1 MLAELPSEGRAKGK
15 EVSENQKKVAG
26 AEEPA
31 GDRGGRLSLGGR
43 DSLERDSEGQYRANA
58 PKPLDFAWSKC
69 V

>member
-31 GDRGGRLSLGGR
+31 GDRGGRLSLRGR
-43 DSLERDSEGQYRANA
+43 DKPRARLKGA
-58 PKPLDFAWSKC
+58 VQSKGSKTT
-69 V
+69 